1 MSEENTLEV
10 TPDFVLTVA
19 QTLESRIDYNFNSIM
34 QISLLVEFLYQTLE
48 EQGIEIPLDEK
59 FEAFQK
65 ERVEEIQKKFQEV
78 AASMTQEVVDNA
90 NKSTTPNAD
99 INLEDD

>member
-1 MSEENTLEV
+1 MSEENNPEL

-19 QTLESRIDYNFNSIM
+19 QTLESRIDYNFNSIL

-48 EQGIEIPLDEK
+48 EQGIEIPLDDK

-78 AASMTQEVVDNA
+78 AASMTQEVVNSATNNTVPD
-90 NKSTTPNAD
+90 TD

>member
-1 MSEENTLEV
+1 MSEENPLEV
-10 TPDFVLTVA
+10 TPDFVMTVA
-19 QTLESRIDYNFNSIM
+19 QTLESRIDYNFNSVM

-65 ERVEEIQKKFQEV
+65 ERVEEIQRKFQEV
-78 AASMTQEVVDNA
+78 AASMTQEAVDNIT
-90 NKSTTPNAD
+90 NSTPDTN

>member
-1 MSEENTLEV
+1 MSQEKTFEL
-10 TPDFVLTVA
+10 TPDFVMTVA
-19 QTLESRIDYNFNSIM
+19 QTLESRIDYNFNSLM

-48 EQGIEIPLDEK
+48 EQGIQIPLDEK

-78 AASMTQEVVDNA
+78 AASMTQESVDNLSA
-90 NKSTTPNAD
+90 NTNID
-99 INLEDD
+99 LEDN